1 MALYALRKKILSF
14 SPKPAEFL
22 QGLSSNVWDAPQ
34 NAFLD
39 VRGRIVATAHQLRV
53 SDDEVWEV
61 VEEPFAERLE
71 KHLAKYL
78 VVSETRIRG
87 VVGVRAYF
95 DLAGDHPLA
104 PGDRALEER
113 RGRIVLCHAD
123 LEASVTEEE
132 FTRFRL
138 DYRIPVQGKDY
149 DEEMLL
155 NLDDERYVSYSK
167 GCFLGQEI
175 IARVRYRGKPPSR
188 LEVMEAK
195 EGDPR
200 LPRLTSRLF
209 DPARSSYRGFY
220 FAPERP
226 KEAVQ

>member
-39 VRGRIVATAHQLRV
+39 VRGRIVATADQQRV
-53 SDDEVWEV
+53 SDDEVWEA

-78 VVSETRIRG
+78 LVSETRVRQ
-87 VVGVRAYF
+87 VEGVRAYF
-95 DLAGDHPLA
+95 DLSDGRVLFSRGDL
-104 PGDRALEER
+104 RAD
-113 RGRIVLCHAD
+113 A
-123 LEASVTEEE
+123 TEED
-132 FTRFRL
+132 FTRYRL
-138 DYRIPVQGKDY
+138 DHRIPIQGKDY

-155 NLDDERYVSYSK
+155 NLADERYVSYSK

-175 IARVRYRGKPPSR
+175 IARVHYRAKPPRR
-188 LEVMEAK
+188 LAVVEAK

-200 LPRLTSRLF
+200 VPRLTSRIF
-209 DPARSSYRGFY
+209 DPVRSIYRGFI
-220 FAPERP
+220 FE
-226 KEAVQ
+226 ENS